1 MIMNKSVKMLFG
13 LALGLTLG
21 ALVSI
26 KMGILVL
33 PLFGCFGMACGM
45 ILGSSKKKDN
55 K

>member
-1 MIMNKSVKMLFG
+1 MNKSVKMLFG

-21 ALVSI
+21 ALASI

-45 ILGSSKKKDN
+45 IFGSSNKKDN